1 MSGSLNPKVRRSAQ
15 VGVLVLVLWSGAA
28 SAAPVGAEGEGWF
41 GRVWSWVVSWWGGEG
56 TKAGPECDP
65 NGKPCL
71 PPASSPIQPTP

>member
-15 VGVLVLVLWSGAA
+15 VGVVLLALWSGAA
-28 SAAPVGAEGEGWF
+28 AAPVWAEGEGWF
-41 GRVWSWVVSWWGGEG
+41 ERVWSLVVGWWDEEG